1 MANKKETT
9 NPTIKILP
17 PKSDVVFKMLFG
29 DERNKD
35 ILIDFL
41 KAILN
46 LSEEEYEYITITDPH
61 LKREKIK
68 DKLGIVDVKLTS
80 ASGKIIHIEI
90 QVLEQ
95 EEIPER
101 VTYYNAKMLTAQLK
115 SGEEFDTLQ
124 KTISILIT
132 DFEII
137 EDKRKYHYAFE
148 LIDKETGVKFT
159 DLIEIHTLELQKI
172 PKETDNTAEYDWL
185 QFLNAESEEALD
197 MIAERSPAIN
207 KAVVEV
213 KRLSQSERAQM
224 IYEDRQKAIHDENS
238 RIKSALKKG
247 RSEAEKKAYEDKI
260 DMVKEMLSD
269 KEPMSKIMKYSKLT
283 EKEIKNIEKTL

>member
-1 MANKKETT
+1 MAKKKETAT
-9 NPTIKILP
+9 SIRKILP

-46 LSEEEYEYITITDPH
+46 LPEEEYERITITDPH
-61 LKREKIK
+61 LKREQAK

-80 ASGKIIHIEI
+80 KSGKIIHIEI

-95 EEIPER
+95 DEIPER

-137 EDKRKYHYAFE
+137 EDRQKYHYTFE
-148 LIDKETGVKFT
+148 LIDNETGVRFT
-159 DLIEIHTLELQKI
+159 DIVEIHTLELQKI
-172 PKETDNTAEYDWL
+172 P
-185 QFLNAESEEALD
+185 EE
-197 MIAERSPAIN
+197 
-207 KAVVEV
+207 
-213 KRLSQSERAQM
+213 
-224 IYEDRQKAIHDENS
+224 
-238 RIKSALKKG
+238 
-247 RSEAEKKAYEDKI
+247 
-260 DMVKEMLSD
+260 SD
-269 KEPMSKIMKYSKLT
+269 KYGGI
-283 EKEIKNIEKTL
+283 

>member
-1 MANKKETT
+1 MGKKKES
-9 NPTIKILP
+9 PVIKIKILP

-41 KAILN
+41 KAILD
-46 LSEEEYEYITITDPH
+46 LSEEEYEHITITDPH

-80 ASGKIIHIEI
+80 ANGKIIHIEI

-137 EDKRKYHYAFE
+137 EDRRKYHYAFE

-238 RIKSALKKG
+238 RIKSAIKKG
-247 RSEAEKKAYEDKI
+247 RTEAEAKYKDEIAELKAEIARLKG
-260 DMVKEMLSD
+260 K
-269 KEPMSKIMKYSKLT
+269 SK
-283 EKEIKNIEKTL
+283 